1 MVEFLPE
8 KIIKAE
14 FSAVP
19 ETDVILPPLSSK
31 VVKNLILS
39 SKLLPSLSNLVQSG
53 MKNKPIFIS
62 NLGKNGFRLFSTG
75 KPISVKT
82 GEILNFFISFPY
94 YDGFFTE
101 LSSGS
106 FKTEYGKF
114 FIELEQLEVIELNSI
129 KGVSEGNFYIKF
141 VTPALLSS
149 KVLLPPS
156 LKEKY
161 KNVNPGYSLIPSV
174 GLVVSYAYRIYRA
187 LYGNTSNIELES
199 KAFKLGILSNSLSR
213 VVGYKLKPLT
223 VVIGNDDKGRLRT
236 SRGFVGW
243 MEFDIPYKKLKKAV
257 WKYLTVASF
266 LGIGKSR
273 GIGLG
278 EIALKMKNKYSEI
291 SET

>member
-1 MVEFLPE
+1 MVEFFSE
-8 KIIKAE
+8 KIVKVE

-19 ETDVILPPLSSK
+19 ESDVILPPLSSK

-39 SKLLPSLSNLVQSG
+39 SKLLPSLSSLVQSG
-53 MKNKPIFIS
+53 MKNKPLFIS

-75 KPISVKT
+75 KPISVKA

-106 FKTEYGKF
+106 FETGYGKF
-114 FIELEQLEVIELNSI
+114 FIELEQLEVIELSSI
-129 KGVSEGNFYIKF
+129 KGVSEGNFYVKF

-174 GLVVSYAYRIYRA
+174 GLIVSYAYRVYRA
-187 LYGNTSNIELES
+187 LYGNTSNMELDLKS
-199 KAFKLGILSNSLSR
+199 FRLGVLSNSLSR
-213 VVGYKLKPLT
+213 VIGYKLKPLT
-223 VVIGNDDKGRLRT
+223 VVIGNDNKGRLRT

-243 MEFDIPYKKLKKAV
+243 MEFDIPYKKLKKAIS
-257 WKYLTVASF
+257 KYLTIASY

-278 EIALKMKNKYSEI
+278 EVVVKIKS
-291 SET
+291 

>member
-1 MVEFLPE
+1 MPE
-8 KIIKAE
+8 
-14 FSAVP
+14 S
-19 ETDVILPPLSSK
+19 DVILPPLSSK

-39 SKLLPSLSNLVQSG
+39 SKLLPSLSSLVQSG
-53 MKNKPIFIS
+53 MKNKPLFIS

-75 KPISVKT
+75 KPVSVKA

-106 FKTEYGKF
+106 FETGYGKF
-114 FIELEQLEVIELNSI
+114 FIELEQLEVIELSSI
-129 KGVSEGNFYIKF
+129 KGVSEGNFYVKF

-174 GLVVSYAYRIYRA
+174 GLVVSYAYRVYRA
-187 LYGNTSNIELES
+187 LYGNTSNMELDS
-199 KAFKLGILSNSLSR
+199 KSFRLGVLSNSLSR
-213 VVGYKLKPLT
+213 VIGYKLKPLT
-223 VVIGNDDKGRLRT
+223 VVIGNDNKGRLRT

-243 MEFDIPYKKLKKAV
+243 MEFDIPYKKLKKAIS
-257 WKYLTVASF
+257 KYLIIASY

-278 EIALKMKNKYSEI
+278 EVVVKIKS
-291 SET
+291 